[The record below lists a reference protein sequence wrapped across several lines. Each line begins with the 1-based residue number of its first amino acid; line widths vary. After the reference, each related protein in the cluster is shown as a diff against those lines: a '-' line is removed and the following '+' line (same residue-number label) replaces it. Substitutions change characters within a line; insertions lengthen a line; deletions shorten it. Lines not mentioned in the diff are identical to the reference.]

1 MSQLKLTNIWKIF
14 FEKEVKTSVLK
25 GISIEITA
33 GETIAVTGA
42 SGAGKTTLLNI
53 MGTLDVATE
62 GEVTF
67 EGAGLSSLNE
77 ARLCEFRN
85 RALGFVFQFHHLLP
99 DFSACENVMM
109 PLLIRGTPSRVARGE
124 AQIILEKVGLKMRM
138 KHRPRELSGGEQ
150 QRVAIARALVGKPR
164 LVLADE
170 PTGNLDAEA
179 GRQIFDLLLALNR
192 EYHSTLVVAS
202 HNEKLTSKL
211 DRTLRIVDGKI

>member
-25 GISIEITA
+25 GISIEIEA
-33 GETIAVTGA
+33 SETIAVTGA

-53 MGTLDVATE
+53 MGTLDAATE